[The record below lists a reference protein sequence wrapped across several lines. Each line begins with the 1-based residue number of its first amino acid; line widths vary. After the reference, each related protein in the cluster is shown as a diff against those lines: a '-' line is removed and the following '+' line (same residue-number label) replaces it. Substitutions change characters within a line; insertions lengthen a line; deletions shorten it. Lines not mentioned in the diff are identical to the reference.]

1 MVGESFKDGMVLT
14 TPEKAIVL
22 VSELNSKRKALLAE
36 IENLKNYKARNPG
49 RLFNQ
54 IQKHFKEIERLKNA
68 TSEIYVFDKVD
79 RDVFLPLQNRLH
91 DAINDCDALLKAE
104 IEKFEC
110 ESG

>member
-1 MVGESFKDGMVLT
+1 MIGESFKDGMVLM
-14 TPEKAIVL
+14 EAENAIVC
-22 VSELNSKRKALLAE
+22 VSELNSRRKALLAE
-36 IENLKNYKARNPG
+36 IANLEMYKARNPG
-49 RLFNQ
+49 CFFNQ
-54 IQKHFKEIERLKNA
+54 IQKHAKEIKSLKNT